1 MPLRKHPQVQK
12 MLRKIIPAISALL
25 LILAYPGFDLEFMAW
40 GALVP
45 LFFALENKNTK
56 QRFFTGYVFGIVFF
70 AGILYWLINVSWPG
84 AIILVLALAL
94 FPAVFSLFCRSSF
107 ALRLSSFA
115 FIPAAWVLT
124 EYLRSHI
131 LTGFPWALLGYSQ
144 SSTLP
149 IIQIADITGPYG
161 VSFLIVLVNLGI
173 YRALRKTRGRFAG
186 LFFIPIIIA
195 IVITYGQSRINRMY
209 PTEDIKVAIIQGNI
223 SQNTKWDPRHRKT
236 SLDKYASLTE
246 KTFGEDPGLIIW
258 PETSVPG
265 YLEDESDL
273 EYRVKSIA
281 RSGRSHLL
289 VGTLRED
296 GNRVYNSAT
305 LISDKGEFL
314 ESYEK
319 IHLVPFGE
327 FIPFEWLSSWMRN
340 TINKPIGDFDR
351 GKEFTVFKFKVSHR
365 LPDASVIQKTT
376 KFHAFSS
383 LICFE
388 DIFPDL
394 TRKFVK
400 KGAQF
405 LVNITNDA
413 WFGKTT
419 APYQHMQGSIF
430 RAVENRVPVIRAA
443 NTGISCIID
452 HTGKVVTY
460 VEKDGD
466 ETFVSGYVTGIIRPI
481 FSKTFYTRFG
491 DIFSFLCIALVC
503 IGLVRNK
510 LLLTVILALT
520 LAGCA
525 AAPGEKLDYENVLIT
540 KVIDGDTVE
549 LADGERV
556 RLIGIDTPE
565 TWHSPKLR
573 RDAKKR
579 KKDIRTIA
587 RMGELASQ
595 FAKGLAEKKRVRL
608 EFDVEKRDRYG
619 RLLAYVYLPDG
630 RMLNAELLREGFAQV
645 YTFPPNVKYTDKF
658 LELQRRARES
668 SRGFWDE

>member
-1 MPLRKHPQVQK
+1 MPLRKRPQVQE
-12 MLRKIIPAISALL
+12 MLRKIAPAISALL
-25 LILAYPGFDLEFMAW
+25 LILAYPRFDLEFIAW

-56 QRFFTGYVFGIVFF
+56 QRFFAGYVFGLVFF
-70 AGILYWLINVSWPG
+70 SGILYWLINVSWPG
-84 AIILVLALAL
+84 AIILVLVLAF
-94 FPAVFSLFCRSSF
+94 FPAIFSLFCRSLF

-115 FIPAAWVLT
+115 FIPAAWVFT

-144 SSTLP
+144 CFTQS

-173 YRALRKTRGRFAG
+173 YRALRKTRGRFSS
-186 LFFIPIIIA
+186 LFFILIIIA
-195 IVITYGQSRINRMY
+195 IVITYGESRINSRY
-209 PTEDIKVAIIQGNI
+209 PAQDIKVAVIQGNI
-223 SQNTKWDPRHRKT
+223 SQNAKWDPLYRKAI
-236 SLDKYASLTE
+236 LDKYASLTE
-246 KTFGEDPGLIIW
+246 KAFKENPGLIVW

-273 EYRVKSIA
+273 EYRVKSLA
-281 RSGRSHLL
+281 ESGRTHFL

-296 GNRVYNSAT
+296 GDRTYNSAT
-305 LISDKGEFL
+305 FISDKGEIL
-314 ESYEK
+314 ESYGK

-327 FIPFEWLSSWMRN
+327 FIPFEWLSSRLRN
-340 TINKPIGDFDR
+340 IVNKPIGDFDR
-351 GKEFTVFKFKVSHR
+351 GKKFTVFKFRVSQR
-365 LPDASVIQKTT
+365 LTDTQAIQKTT

-400 KGAQF
+400 NGARF

-430 RAVENRVPVIRAA
+430 RAVENRVPVLRAA
-443 NTGISCIID
+443 NTGVSCIID
-452 HTGKVVTY
+452 HTGKVVKY
-460 VEKDGD
+460 VEKEGD
-466 ETFVSGYVTGIIRPI
+466 KTFVSGYATAIIRPI
-481 FSKTFYTRFG
+481 CSTTFYTRFG
-491 DIFSFLCIALVC
+491 DVFSWLCIVLVC
-503 IGLVRNK
+503 IGLGRSRLV
-510 LLLTVILALT
+510 LAAMLVLT
-520 LAGCA
+520 LTGCA
-525 AAPGEKLDYENVLIT
+525 AAPGEKFDYENVLIT
-540 KVIDGDTVE
+540 RVIDGDTVE

-573 RDAKKR
+573 RDAKR
-579 KKDIRTIA
+579 TNKDARTIA
-587 RMGELASQ
+587 RMGELASS
-595 FAKGLAEKKRVRL
+595 FARDLAENKRVRL

-630 RMLNAELLREGFAQV
+630 RMLNAELLKEGYAQV
-645 YTFPPNVKYTDKF
+645 YTFPPNVKYVDNF
-658 LELQRRARES
+658 RELQTRARES
-668 SRGFWDE
+668 SRGFWD